1 MQQYKQYIDAILW
14 KAYQWLTDYFLRQ
27 VDHAPVS
34 MADKIATKSN
44 TVRNF
49 NELRG
54 ITAQIGGG
62 GRNPKDPP
70 RT

>member
-1 MQQYKQYIDAILW
+1 MQQYIDAILW
-14 KAYQWLTDYFLRQ
+14 KAYQWLTDYFLKQ

-34 MADKIATKSN
+34 MADKIETKSN
-44 TVRNF
+44 TVRTLHK
-49 NELRG
+49 LRSN
-54 ITAQIGGG
+54 TAQIGGG